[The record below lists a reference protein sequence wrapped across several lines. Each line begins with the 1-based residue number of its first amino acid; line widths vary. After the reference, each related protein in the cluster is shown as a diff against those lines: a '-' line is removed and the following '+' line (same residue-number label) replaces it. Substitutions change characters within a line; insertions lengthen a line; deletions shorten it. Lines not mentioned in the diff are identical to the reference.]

1 MRMSAEKTERLINL
15 TLGLLATKRYLTKN
29 EIFRTIAG
37 YSGTMESMERMFER
51 DKDELRGAGIE
62 IEVGGLDPLFE
73 DEQGYLIRSGSIQIQ
88 PDDFTKQELMLM
100 VMSANYWINSNL
112 TESAKHALLKIS
124 SLDAA
129 AVAQIDGGNKII
141 SPNLPDHSASQIQ
154 LLIQGISERIYV
166 KFSYRGSM
174 REIAPIKLENLQGFW
189 YLTGLEGN
197 LLKRFKV
204 IRFETSV
211 ELSGR
216 AGAFDIMNSSLSE
229 KLTED
234 VLSQKIRLIAKIRI
248 GKCNNLRRI
257 GDVVPLDLEWDKCE
271 IEVADQEMILRE
283 ILWNGDD
290 IQVLE
295 PENVREIVL
304 ARLELI
310 SQ

>member
-129 AVAQIDGGNKII
+129 AVAQIAGESKII
-141 SPNLPDHSASQIQ
+141 SPNLPDYSASQIQ
-154 LLIQGISERIYV
+154 LLIQSISERIFV

-174 REIAPIKLENLQGFW
+174 REIAPLKLENLQGFW

-211 ELSGR
+211 ELSGK
-216 AGAFDIMNSSLSE
+216 AGAFDHTTNPISE
-229 KLTED
+229 NLIED
-234 VLSQKIRLIAKIRI
+234 VSSQKIRLIAKIRI
-248 GKCNNLRRI
+248 GKCNNLRKI
-257 GDVVPLDLEWDKCE
+257 GQVSPSDLEWDKCE
-271 IEVADQEMILRE
+271 VQVSDAEMIIRE
-283 ILWNGDD
+283 VLWNGDD

-304 ARLELI
+304 SRLRSI
-310 SQ
+310 SA

>member
-129 AVAQIDGGNKII
+129 AVAQIAGESKII
-141 SPNLPDHSASQIQ
+141 SPNLPDYSASQIQ
-154 LLIQGISERIYV
+154 LLIQSISERIFV

-174 REIAPIKLENLQGFW
+174 REIAPLKLENLQGFW

-211 ELSGR
+211 ELSGK
-216 AGAFDIMNSSLSE
+216 AGAFDHTTNPISE
-229 KLTED
+229 NLIED
-234 VLSQKIRLIAKIRI
+234 VSSQKIRLIAKIRI
-248 GKCNNLRRI
+248 GKCNNLRKI
-257 GDVVPLDLEWDKCE
+257 GQVSPSDLEWDKCE
-271 IEVADQEMILRE
+271 VQVSDAEMIIRE
-283 ILWNGDD
+283 VLWNCDD

-295 PENVREIVL
+295 PEDVREIVL
-304 ARLELI
+304 SRLRSI
-310 SQ
+310 SA

>member
-1 MRMSAEKTERLINL
+1 
-15 TLGLLATKRYLTKN
+15 
-29 EIFRTIAG
+29 
-37 YSGTMESMERMFER
+37 
-51 DKDELRGAGIE
+51 
-62 IEVGGLDPLFE
+62 VGGLDPLFE

-129 AVAQIDGGNKII
+129 AVAQIAGESKII

-154 LLIQGISERIYV
+154 LLIQSISERIFV

-174 REIAPIKLENLQGFW
+174 REIAPLKLENLQGFW

-211 ELSGR
+211 ELSGK
-216 AGAFDIMNSSLSE
+216 AGAFDHTTNPISE
-229 KLTED
+229 NLIED
-234 VLSQKIRLIAKIRI
+234 VSSQKIRLIAKIRI

-257 GDVVPLDLEWDKCE
+257 GEVVPLDLEWDKCE
-271 IEVADQEMILRE
+271 IEVSDQEMIIRE
-283 ILWNGDD
+283 VLWNGDD

-304 ARLELI
+304 ARLRLM

>member
-1 MRMSAEKTERLINL
+1 MSAEKTERLINL

-100 VMSANYWINSNL
+100 VISANYWINSNL

-129 AVAQIDGGNKII
+129 AAAQIDGGNKII
-141 SPNLPDHSASQIQ
+141 APSLTDHSANQIQ
-154 LLIQGISERIYV
+154 LLIRGISERILV
-166 KFSYRGSM
+166 KFSYRGKI
-174 REIAPIKLENLQGFW
+174 REIAPIRLENLQGFW
-189 YLTGLEGN
+189 YLTGLESN

-204 IRFETSV
+204 IRFESSV
-211 ELSGR
+211 EFSGK
-216 AGAFDIMNSSLSE
+216 AGAFNTIATSISEISAEDSLAQE
-229 KLTED
+229 
-234 VLSQKIRLIAKIRI
+234 IRLIAKIRI

-257 GDVVPLDLEWDKCE
+257 GQVVPFDLEWDKCE
-271 IEVADQEMILRE
+271 VVVSDQEMIIRE
-283 ILWNGDD
+283 VLWNGDD
-290 IQVLE
+290 IQILE
-295 PENVREIVL
+295 PEDVREIVL
-304 ARLELI
+304 ARLRSI
-310 SQ
+310 SS